1 MAEEMN
7 EKDEN
12 VDTLDLGGVIK
23 LSGFRSLD
31 RSTMVVV
38 KKMVGSYAR
47 KFSDL
52 FDGFERV
59 AVDLKIVH
67 ENEESKKGRYELN
80 AKAIISGKPFIAEEE
95 SHNLFIGLD
104 SVFKKLEKQLMK
116 LKE

>member
-12 VDTLDLGGVIK
+12 MDTLNLGDVIT

-52 FDGFERV
+52 LDGFERV
-59 AVDLKIVH
+59 VIDLKIIH
-67 ENEESKKGRYELN
+67 ENEESKKGRYEIN
-80 AKAIISGKPFIAEEE
+80 AKVIVSGKPVIAGEE
-95 SHNLFIGLD
+95 SHNLFVGLD
-104 SVFKKLEKQLMK
+104 SVFKKLEKQLK
-116 LKE
+116 KTKE